1 MAVGKSGADINL
13 NKLSVKFGDLIIVSK
28 GKIFAQYDENEAAN
42 YMKNSDINISV
53 DVGSGKKN
61 FTVYTMDLTNEYIK
75 INADYRS

>member
-13 NKLSVKFGDLIIVSK
+13 NRLSVKFGEFTIVNK
-28 GKIFAQYDENEAAN
+28 GKIYVQYNEYEVAN
-42 YMKNSDINISV
+42 YMKSSDIKITV

-61 FTVYTMDLTNEYIK
+61 FTVYTMDLTKEYIK

>member
-1 MAVGKSGADINL
+1 
-13 NKLSVKFGDLIIVSK
+13 
-28 GKIFAQYDENEAAN
+28 
-42 YMKNSDINISV
+42 MKNSDINISV